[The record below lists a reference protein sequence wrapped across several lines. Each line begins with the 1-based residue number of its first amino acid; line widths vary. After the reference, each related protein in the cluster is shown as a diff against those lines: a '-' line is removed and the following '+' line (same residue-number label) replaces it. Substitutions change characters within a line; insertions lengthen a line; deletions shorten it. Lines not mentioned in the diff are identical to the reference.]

1 MLISIKS
8 ALDNE
13 DVLYLLNDLHFQ
25 WLMDVFLKLY
35 SLEKVWLTK
44 YITGDHTEDEES
56 FDDAIAR
63 ENISWINKNMSN
75 LLNSRD
81 YTAIIKMLLRLLK
94 NELPVEFEKELCK

>member
-44 YITGDHTEDEES
+44 YINGDHTEDEES
-56 FDDAIAR
+56 FDDTISR